1 MQKQDNAAAAAF
13 GMDGL
18 GNKVGTDFYKSES
31 GGLHGR
37 QQTEG
42 EFMHNQQPG
51 GQQQDLGQ

>member
-18 GNKVGTDFYKSES
+18 GNKVGADFYKSES

-51 GQQQDLGQ
+51 G